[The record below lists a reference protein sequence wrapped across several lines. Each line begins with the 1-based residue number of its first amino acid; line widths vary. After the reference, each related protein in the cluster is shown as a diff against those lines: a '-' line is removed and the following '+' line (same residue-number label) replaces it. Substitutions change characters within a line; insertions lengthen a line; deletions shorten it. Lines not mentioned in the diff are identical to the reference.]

1 MQLSSSTTM
10 ISVSVRFALIQPSCG
25 LYANTELGIL
35 RAVGR
40 QKRQEGKPTASGRE
54 LPKKDRR
61 VAKEETVG

>member
-1 MQLSSSTTM
+1 M

-25 LYANTELGIL
+25 LYADTELGIL

-54 LPKKDRR
+54 LPKKEGGKGGNRWLVFEMDY
-61 VAKEETVG
+61 